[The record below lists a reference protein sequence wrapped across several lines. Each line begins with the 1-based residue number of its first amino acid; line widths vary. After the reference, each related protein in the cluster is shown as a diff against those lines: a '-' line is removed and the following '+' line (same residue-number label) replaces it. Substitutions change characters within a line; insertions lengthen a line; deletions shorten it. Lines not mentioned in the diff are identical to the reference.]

1 LSPAVRAS
9 QIDNCDLSQRF
20 PRLVLLIGRS
30 NVIATI
36 NRRVFIKRRPQ
47 GMPVIDDFGVETLAL
62 GDVAKGFVV
71 VKVDTLSID
80 AWIRTTLSDA
90 GMHETAALG
99 ETIPALGV
107 GQIVQCNSSDF
118 AVGDWVYGLM
128 SAQTH
133 ALLPAT
139 GLRKLTMQEGI
150 APDDFAGPLNVT
162 GGITAWVGL
171 IRVAQIQ
178 AGDVVVVSGAAGAVG
193 SVVVQLA
200 KARGARVIGIAGGP
214 AKCGYLL
221 ETLGADVAIDYK
233 NSDLAQQLAFAAP
246 DGVDVFFDNVGGETL
261 DIVLD
266 NLAPAGARIA
276 ICGAISQY
284 QNLDDVRGP
293 KLYLRLAER
302 NAMMKGFVVSYYE
315 ADYPAAVAEI
325 SALMQAGKLTLPEH
339 VVSGI
344 DLFPEALLMLF
355 DGGHLGNL
363 VVRP

>member
-1 LSPAVRAS
+1 
-9 QIDNCDLSQRF
+9 
-20 PRLVLLIGRS
+20 
-30 NVIATI
+30 
-36 NRRVFIKRRPQ
+36 
-47 GMPVIDDFGVETLAL
+47 MPVIEDFGIESVAI
-62 GDVAKGFVV
+62 GDVASCCVLV
-71 VKVDTLSID
+71 AVDTLSID

-107 GQIVQCNSSDF
+107 GQVAATNSDDL
-118 AVGDWVYGLM
+118 AVGDWVYGLL

-133 ALLPAT
+133 ALVPAA
-139 GLRKLTMQEGI
+139 GLRKLALQDGI
-150 APDDFAGPLNVT
+150 APGDYAGPLNVT

-171 IRVAQIQ
+171 IRVAQVQ

-214 AKCGYLL
+214 AKCRYLV
-221 ETLGADVAIDYK
+221 ETLGADAAIDYK
-233 NSDLAQQLAFAAP
+233 NADIAQQLAEAAP
-246 DGVDVFFDNVGGETL
+246 DGVDVFFDNVGGEVL

-266 NLAPAGARIA
+266 NLAPAGARVA

-315 ADYPAAVAEI
+315 ADYPAALEEI
-325 SALMQAGKLTLPEH
+325 SALMNAGKLTLPEH

-344 DLFPEALLMLF
+344 DHFPDALLMLF

>member
-1 LSPAVRAS
+1 
-9 QIDNCDLSQRF
+9 
-20 PRLVLLIGRS
+20 
-30 NVIATI
+30 
-36 NRRVFIKRRPQ
+36 
-47 GMPVIDDFGVETLAL
+47 MPVIDDFGIEDVEI
-62 GDVAKGFVV
+62 GDVAPGFVIARA
-71 VKVDTLSID
+71 DTISID

-90 GMHETAALG
+90 GMHETAAIG

-107 GQIVQCNSSDF
+107 GQIVESNSSDL
-118 AVGDWVYGLM
+118 AVGDWVYGMM

-133 ALLPAT
+133 ALLPAA
-139 GLRKLTMQEGI
+139 GLRKLTLQDGI
-150 APDDFAGPLNVT
+150 TPSDFAGPLNVT

-171 IRVAQIQ
+171 IRVAQVQ
-178 AGDVVVVSGAAGAVG
+178 PGDVVVVSGAAGAVG

-214 AKCGYLL
+214 AKCSYLV
-221 ETLGADVAIDYK
+221 ETLGADIAIDYK
-233 NSDLAQQLAFAAP
+233 TGDLAQQLAQAAP
-246 DGVDVFFDNVGGETL
+246 DGVDVFFDNVGGELL

-302 NAMMKGFVVSYYE
+302 NAMMKGFVVSHYE
-315 ADYPAAVAEI
+315 ADYPAAMAEI
-325 SALMQAGKLTLPEH
+325 SALIQAGKLTLPEH

-344 DLFPEALLMLF
+344 DRFPEALLMLF

>member
-1 LSPAVRAS
+1 MAI
-9 QIDNCDLSQRF
+9 Q
-20 PRLVLLIGRS
+20 
-30 NVIATI
+30 
-36 NRRVFIKRRPQ
+36 NRRVFIKRRPD
-47 GMPVIDDFGVETLAL
+47 GMPVTEDFGIESVAV
-62 GDVAKGFVV
+62 GDVASGFVV
-71 VKVDTLSID
+71 ARTDTLSID

-107 GQIVQCNSSDF
+107 GQIVESNSSDL

-133 ALLPAT
+133 ALLPAS
-139 GLRKLTMQEGI
+139 GLRKLNLQEGI
-150 APDDFAGPLNVT
+150 SPSDFAGPLNVT

-171 IRVAQIQ
+171 IRVAQVE

-200 KARGARVIGIAGGP
+200 KARGAHVIGIAGGP
-214 AKCGYLL
+214 AKCSYLV
-221 ETLGADVAIDYK
+221 ETLGADAAIDYK
-233 NSDLAQQLAFAAP
+233 NGDLAQQLAEAAP
-246 DGVDVFFDNVGGETL
+246 AGVDVFFDNVGGETL

-302 NAMMKGFVVSYYE
+302 NAMMKGFVVSHYE
-315 ADYPAAVAEI
+315 ADYPAAMAEI
-325 SALMQAGKLTLPEH
+325 SALMLAGKLTLPEH

-344 DLFPEALLMLF
+344 DHFPDALLMLF

>member
-1 LSPAVRAS
+1 
-9 QIDNCDLSQRF
+9 
-20 PRLVLLIGRS
+20 
-30 NVIATI
+30 
-36 NRRVFIKRRPQ
+36 
-47 GMPVIDDFGVETLAL
+47 MPVLDDFGIESVAL
-62 GDVAKGFVV
+62 GDVGAGMVV
-71 VKVDTLSID
+71 ARVDTLSID

-107 GQIVQCNSSDF
+107 GQIVESNSPDL
-118 AVGDWVYGLM
+118 AVGDWVYGML

-133 ALLPAT
+133 ALLPASE
-139 GLRKLTMQEGI
+139 LRKLNVEAGMS
-150 APDDFAGPLNVT
+150 PRDFAGPLHVA

-171 IRVAQIQ
+171 IRVAQVQ

-214 AKCGYLL
+214 AKCSYLVDK
-221 ETLGADVAIDYK
+221 LGADVAIDYK
-233 NSDLAQQLAFAAP
+233 NGSLAEQLAEAAP

-266 NLAPAGARIA
+266 NLAPAGGRIA

-315 ADYPAAVAEI
+315 ADFGEAMAEI
-325 SALMQAGKLTLPEH
+325 SGLMRAGKLNLPEH

-344 DLFPEALLMLF
+344 DHFPDALLMLF
-355 DGGHLGNL
+355 DGSHLGNL
-363 VVRP
+363 VVKP